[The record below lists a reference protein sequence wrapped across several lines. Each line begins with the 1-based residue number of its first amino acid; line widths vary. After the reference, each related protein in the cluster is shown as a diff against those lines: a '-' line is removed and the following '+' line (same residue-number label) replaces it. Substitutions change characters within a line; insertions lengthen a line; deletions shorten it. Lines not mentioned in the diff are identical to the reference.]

1 MSYFYVLNQL
11 QINVFYG
18 RGKMKKRLIIF
29 MLVFCFLMGQVK
41 SDTAVGASAITER
54 KFVVLLMR
62 GMKLCN
68 QQDTTA
74 EIIQAACKKRIVK
87 DADKS
92 QLSKKLTKERAAI
105 YLCRMDVKV
114 NGSTYDEKKYKMVR
128 DYNRI
133 SDLKSMKKASRA
145 SVIKMYCKGIM
156 VGYSNGY
163 YVQSR
168 KFKGAETVTETE
180 AKTYVNRL
188 CKTSKRKAISPDG
201 QLIRSTKLPKN
212 ASSYPYILATYPNWF
227 YERTFEY
234 QKTIFHKKPVALE
247 DYASPVQIGKMK
259 FYNGTTMETVKE
271 QYLMNWCKKVET
283 NMKMRFNVD
292 YRTID
297 SSWVNELRKTYYVF
311 EDAETNKSRTDD
323 IKEYVRN
330 VKKNK
335 IVVKASRVTVEPS
348 SLYYCSKDYIR
359 VYVKFKIVRGDSVL
373 RNSIYNENSDLNN
386 LKEGKWI
393 EKCFDIGIGSYNGY
407 STGLDYAVVDNNL
420 LQA

>member
-1 MSYFYVLNQL
+1 
-11 QINVFYG
+11 
-18 RGKMKKRLIIF
+18 MKKRLIIF
-29 MLVFCFLMGQVK
+29 MLVFCFVIGQVK
-41 SDTAVGASAITER
+41 SNRVVGAGSITEQ

-62 GMKLCN
+62 GMKLSK

-74 EIIQAACKKRIVK
+74 EIIQAACKKKIVK
-87 DADKS
+87 DVDKA

-114 NGSTYDEKKYKMVR
+114 NGSTYDKKKYEMVR

-168 KFKGAETVTETE
+168 KFKGKETVTETE

-188 CKTSKRKAISPDG
+188 CKESKRKAISPDG

-212 ASSYPYILATYPNWF
+212 ASSYPYILTTYPNWF

-234 QKTIFHKKPVALE
+234 QKCKFHRTPIVLQ
-247 DYASPVQIGKMK
+247 DFASPIQIGKMK
-259 FYNGTTMETVKE
+259 FYDGNTMETVKE
-271 QYLMNWCKKVET
+271 QYLMNWCKKIET

-311 EDAETNKSRTDD
+311 DDAETNKSRTDD
-323 IKEYVRN
+323 IKEYVRQ

-335 IVVKASRVTVEPS
+335 IVVKGARVTVEPS
-348 SLYYCSKDYIR
+348 SLYYCRTKFIR
-359 VYVKFKIVRGDSVL
+359 VYVKFKVCSGNV
-373 RNSIYNENSDLNN
+373 NSQRLIYCDDLDVMKLQKNKW
-386 LKEGKWI
+386 KEC
-393 EKCFDIGIGSYNGY
+393 CFDIGIGSYNGY
-407 STGLDYAVVDNNL
+407 SLGNDYSVVDNRL

>member
-41 SDTAVGASAITER
+41 SDTVVGASAITER

-68 QQDTTA
+68 QQDTTT

-234 QKTIFHKKPVALE
+234 QKCKFHRRPIALK
-247 DYASPVQIGKMK
+247 DYASPIQIGKMK
-259 FYNGTTMETVKE
+259 FYDGNTMETVRNK
-271 QYLMNWCKKVET
+271 YLMDWCDKVEK
-283 NMKMRFNVD
+283 NISLRFNVD
-292 YRTID
+292 YRTINT
-297 SSWVNELRKTYYVF
+297 SWVNKLRSTYYTF
-311 EDAETNKSRTDD
+311 DDASLNKSRTDD
-323 IKEYVRN
+323 IKKYMKN
-330 VKKNK
+330 VKANRVIIKT
-335 IVVKASRVTVEPS
+335 SRVTVEPS
-348 SLYYCSKDYIR
+348 TMYNCIKDYVR
-359 VYVKFKIVRGDSVL
+359 VYVRFKIVEG
-373 RNSIYNENSDLNN
+373 DLNSNNLVYSDEFSVKN
-386 LKEGKWI
+386 LKKEKWI
-393 EKCFDIGIGSYNGY
+393 EQCFDIGIGSLNAY
-407 STGLDYAVVDNNL
+407 STGEDYAVIDNKL
-420 LQA
+420 FQA

>member
-1 MSYFYVLNQL
+1 MSYVYVLNQL
-11 QINVFYG
+11 QINVFNG

-29 MLVFCFLMGQVK
+29 MLVFCFVMGQVK
-41 SDTAVGASAITER
+41 SNTVVRASSITER

-62 GMKLCN
+62 SMKLCN

-74 EIIQAACKKRIVK
+74 EIIQEACKKKIVK
-87 DADKS
+87 DVDKA
-92 QLSKKLTKERAAI
+92 QLSKKLTKERAAV

-114 NGSTYDEKKYKMVR
+114 NGSTYDKKKYKMVL

-348 SLYYCSKDYIR
+348 SLYYCGTKFIR
-359 VYVKFKIVRGDSVL
+359 VYVKFKVCSGNI
-373 RNSIYNENSDLNN
+373 NSQSLIYCDDLDVSKLQKNKW
-386 LKEGKWI
+386 KEC
-393 EKCFDIGIGSYNGY
+393 CFDIGIGSYNGY
-407 STGLDYAVVDNNL
+407 SLGSDYSVVDNRL